1 MPNMMGKIS
10 GIRNQNAG
18 GHLVNATRPPM
29 FGGGGRTRPAVKRR
43 RARRARPVM
52 ARGGRTRPAVRRNKR
67 ARPVMARGGRTRPI
81 MARGGRTR
89 PIMARGGRT
98 RPAVR
103 RRKLRR

>member
-18 GHLVNATRPPM
+18 GHLVNATRPT
-29 FGGGGRTRPAVKRR
+29 FSGGGRTRPAVKRR
-43 RARRARPVM
+43 RARRA
-52 ARGGRTRPAVRRNKR
+52 
-67 ARPVMARGGRTRPI
+67 
-81 MARGGRTR
+81 R